1 MDIEVL
7 GKAMWIHGIR
17 GTVRGLNQWTQT
29 TTQTTSGSAV
39 HTGGGHY
46 VINAPQVNTNTTR
59 HQTFWVVAPS
69 GREHQVSGNYPLRD
83 GHEVSVVW
91 GGLKGASASGHF
103 ICQNLTTGNGW
114 KSTAG
119 LPAGVNRSGM
129 GRLTRQYVL
138 LIILCSAIG
147 FISGSIHYSSKLPGY
162 ASIAVILLIVVGFF
176 HLLVLIQR
184 NQQTALAI
192 IERAIRDNPAF
203 MQSLSA

>member
-7 GKAMWIHGIR
+7 GKTMWLHGIR

-119 LPAGVNRSGM
+119 LPGTISLHGM
-129 GRLTRQYVL
+129 RKLTLQYVL
-138 LIILCSAIG
+138 LIILCLTIG
-147 FISGSIHYSSKLPGY
+147 GISGSVNHSSKLSAY
-162 ASIAVILLIVVGFF
+162 ATAGFDVLIVAGFF

-184 NQQTALAI
+184 NRQTALAT
-192 IERAIRDNPAF
+192 IERAVRDNPAF
-203 MQSLSA
+203 TQSLSA